1 MSKSKKVSEEQYIE
15 ALYEKDRLNY
25 SGRFV
30 QGFVHNANGPLQNL
44 TMLAEMVASGI
55 DLQERLFQSGD
66 KEQWAAL
73 MEKQRRRLTQIREQ
87 IARLSAD
94 LREFM
99 QLYEIEKLGT
109 EVDIN
114 AILTRMVKLFRADL
128 FFKHHVHCELR
139 LAKNL
144 PHIKV
149 PGKDIV
155 PAVFHLFQ
163 NGVTALKTSEK
174 KFLSVE
180 SFLQGEEITV
190 KITDSGG
197 ELGEGTASEDLF
209 DLFESRWPP
218 PDKTGTVPADRHLGF
233 GLYAARQ
240 LLLPYGF
247 EVRLENSGQE
257 TAALIRMPLNPKPA
271 ENSTGGKIVT
281 SC

>member
-1 MSKSKKVSEEQYIE
+1 MSKSKKVTEEQYIE
-15 ALYEKDRLNY
+15 ALYEMDRSNY

-55 DLQERLFQSGD
+55 DLQERLFQAGD
-66 KEQWAAL
+66 KEQWSAL

-114 AILTRMVKLFRADL
+114 AILERMVKLFRADL
-128 FFKHHVHCELR
+128 FFKHHVHCELD

-163 NGVTALKTSEK
+163 NGVRALKTSEK
-174 KFLSVE
+174 KSLRVE
-180 SFLQGEEITV
+180 SFLQNEEITV
-190 KITDSGG
+190 KITDSGA
-197 ELGEGTASEDLF
+197 ELPEGAASEDLF
-209 DLFESRWPP
+209 DLFESRWQL
-218 PDKTGTVPADRHLGF
+218 PDKTGAVPADRHLGF

-240 LLLPYGF
+240 LLLPHGF
-247 EVRLENSGQE
+247 EVHLEKSGQE
-257 TAALIRMPLNPKPA
+257 TSALIRMPLNPKPA
-271 ENSTGGKIVT
+271 ENSAGGKT
-281 SC
+281 LQ